1 MENWRDVYEETDDG
15 GCTVLDVLM
24 HNGKG
29 VAFIY
34 RCKDTGHEYVHHS
47 GNQLI
52 KKQKPKK
59 YRPFTIDE
67 FREFRENAGGVVWL
81 RDKVSER
88 EHLVISVHGNMVTT
102 NNRSGTF
109 DWMITNM
116 TFIDGSPAGMLE
128 D

>member
-1 MENWRDVYEETDDG
+1 MNWRDVYEETDDG

-67 FREFRENAGGVVWL
+67 VKCGMVFK
-81 RDKVSER
+81 DKRS
-88 EHLVISVHGNMVTT
+88 SATAMVTLT
-102 NNRSGTF
+102 GSEFIVLCDHKCTLDTLFIDFTF
-109 DWMITNM
+109 P
-116 TFIDGSPAGMLE
+116 DGSPAGMLE